1 VIGPGSGGS
10 SGAGA
15 WAERFA
21 TAWTELREN
30 LPRAVLQ
37 TLGVILGVASV
48 VGGFSIS
55 DSQRQRSRE
64 LFVRIGGLDKLNV
77 LPSQVIDDGAPS
89 ALQAA
94 NLGLR
99 SADSERGRELDA
111 KLVGA
116 VAEQKLL
123 RARVVSRFADQER
136 QVTGIG
142 GDYLALNGYD
152 VEQGRVFSLHDM
164 EAAAP
169 VALLGSEAAA
179 DLFPTGE
186 IVGRTL
192 RIGDVP
198 VTVVGVLREKV
209 FRFRD
214 GQHNLFAWRNRLVG
228 VPATLVTR
236 RMQGDA
242 YRRLDRVTFRIPD
255 VAAMQVFSR
264 SLESLLKASHRQQRD
279 FRLDDVAKRIQRMMS
294 QGDIYNLVFLFSGI
308 LALLGGGMVNVNIQM
323 ASLKDRVREVGV
335 KMAIGAS
342 GAEIF
347 KGFMTEALLM
357 TLFGTCL
364 GLAAG
369 VVFSKVITASIG
381 VPLAISVVSFGWAA
395 ALAGVFGFLFALYP
409 AWKASRLSPME
420 ALRYE

>member
-1 VIGPGSGGS
+1 MNGQ
-10 SGAGA
+10 GA
-15 WAERFA
+15 WAERFGS
-21 TAWTELREN
+21 AWIELREN

-55 DSQRQRSRE
+55 DSQRQQANR
-64 LFVRIGGLDKLNV
+64 LFVRVGGLDKLNV
-77 LPSQVIDDGAPS
+77 LPSQVIDDGSPT
-89 ALQAA
+89 ALQTA

-99 SADSERGRELDA
+99 SDDSDRGRELDA
-111 KLVGA
+111 KLVGG
-116 VAEQKLL
+116 VSEQKLL
-123 RARVVSRFADQER
+123 RARVRSQLADQER

-142 GDYLALNGYD
+142 GDYLTLNGYD
-152 VEQGRVFSLHDM
+152 VEQGRRFSLRDM
-164 EAAAP
+164 ETAAP
-169 VALLGSEAAA
+169 VAVLGTEAAA

-209 FRFRD
+209 FRFHD
-214 GQHNLFAWRNRLVG
+214 GQHNLFAWRNRLVA

-255 VAAMQVFSR
+255 LNAMLLFSR
-264 SLESLLKASHRQQRD
+264 SLESLLKSNHRQQRD
-279 FRLDDVAKRIQRMMS
+279 FRLDDVAARVKRMMS
-294 QGDIYNLVFLFSGI
+294 QGDVYNVIFLLSGI

-323 ASLKDRVREVGV
+323 ASLKERVREVGV

-342 GAEIF
+342 GGEIF
-347 KGFMTEALLM
+347 KAFMTEALLM

-364 GLAAG
+364 GLVTG

-381 VPLAISVVSFGWAA
+381 VPLAISVMSFGWAA
-395 ALAGVFGFLFALYP
+395 ALAGAFGFLFALYP

>member
-1 VIGPGSGGS
+1 VIGS
-10 SGAGA
+10 GA

-55 DSQRQRSRE
+55 DSQRQRSKE

-77 LPSQVIDDGAPS
+77 LPSEVVDDGAPT
-89 ALQAA
+89 ALQTA

-99 SADSERGRELDA
+99 AADSERGREIDA

-123 RARVVSRFADQER
+123 RARVRSQLADQER

-142 GDYLALNGYD
+142 GDYLALNGYYL
-152 VEQGRVFSLHDM
+152 EQGRTFSLRDL
-164 EAAAP
+164 ETAAP
-169 VALLGSEAAA
+169 VAVVGSQAAA

-186 IVGRTL
+186 VIGRTL

-198 VTVVGVLREKV
+198 VTVIGVLREKV
-209 FRFRD
+209 FRFRN
-214 GQHNLFAWRNRLVG
+214 GQRNVFAWRNRLVA
-228 VPATLVTR
+228 VPASLVTR

-255 VAAMQVFSR
+255 LEAMQVFSR
-264 SLESLLKASHRQQRD
+264 SLDSLLRASHRLQHD
-279 FRLDDVAKRIQRMMS
+279 FRLDDVAKRIKRMMS
-294 QGDIYNLVFLFSGI
+294 QGDVYNLVFLLSGI

-342 GAEIF
+342 GAEVF

-364 GLAAG
+364 GLIAG
-369 VVFSKVITASIG
+369 VVFSKVITVSIG
-381 VPLAISVVSFGWAA
+381 VPLAISLASFGWAA